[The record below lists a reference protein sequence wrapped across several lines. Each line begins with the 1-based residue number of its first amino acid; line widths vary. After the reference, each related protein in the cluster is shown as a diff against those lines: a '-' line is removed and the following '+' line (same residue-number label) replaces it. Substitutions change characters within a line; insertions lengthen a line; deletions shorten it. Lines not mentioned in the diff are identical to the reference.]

1 MKRLLV
7 TLLAAWL
14 LLACIPALAD
24 DPLYDAMPQDIRDY
38 LHKAQLT
45 NTFIVNDFVRPAGGD
60 TAFVAIGDNGVHR
73 LMCFERV
80 EKRWVLR
87 WNRKNA
93 MPDPDAAF
101 GLIDLSGMTY
111 NGLAL
116 GTAFSIRE
124 TDATGW
130 ECVYELDGKVWRLR
144 MICWHD
150 TDGTIL
156 ETYLAEDGVVK
167 YTGWRKKGQ
176 QRIYGTLQS
185 DLRYFSWQD
194 FPFDPD
200 VLRTVMSNPPRI
212 PEGTL
217 TAKRIQFTGGRK
229 YPVYNG
235 PGESYGQSGGGRAM
249 VSTNDWIQVFGVEN
263 GYAMI
268 QYDITRDHM
277 RIGWIDASALP
288 VTASVP
294 ALRFHPVSAWTTTAV
309 TLTDDPLH
317 SGSAIIT
324 LPRGAWVTRL
334 AVMGDWAYVESST
347 GDLLRGFVPRSALT
361 EDQVF
366 RLESCPWDDGRA
378 PLRGT
383 LTFTGSGV
391 QLEITGCDTTLLGGI
406 PTGFAVYDTQTRELL
421 LTLKGSQPPLRGQCT
436 TRADSLLI
444 CPIGPD
450 GMADMTRAVRVE
462 R

>member
-24 DPLYDAMPQDIRDY
+24 DTFYDAMPQDIRDY
-38 LHKAQLT
+38 LHTAQLT
-45 NTFIVNDFVRPAGGD
+45 NTFIVNDFIRPAGAD

-73 LMCFERV
+73 LLCFERV

-93 MPDPDAAF
+93 MPAPDEAF
-101 GLIDLSGMTY
+101 RLVELSGATY

-116 GTAFSIRE
+116 ATAFSIRE

-156 ETYLAEDGVVK
+156 ENYLVEDGVVK
-167 YTGWRKKGQ
+167 YTGWRKDGQ
-176 QRIYGTLQS
+176 QRIYGTFQS

-194 FPFDPD
+194 FPFEPD
-200 VLRTVMSNPPRI
+200 ALRAVVSNPPRI

-235 PGESYGQSGGGRAM
+235 PGEGYGQSGGGSAH
-249 VSTNDWIQVFGVEN
+249 VSTNDWIQVFGEEDGWV
-263 GYAMI
+263 MI
-268 QYDITRDHM
+268 QYDITRERM
-277 RIGWIDASALP
+277 RIGWITADALP
-288 VTASVP
+288 SGKTATHLTFTPIP
-294 ALRFHPVSAWTTTAV
+294 AVMNAGAS
-309 TLTDDPLH
+309 LTDDPL
-317 SGSAIIT
+317 GGQEAIGYV
-324 LPRGAWVTRL
+324 REGVTVQWL
-334 AVMGDWAYVESST
+334 ATMGEWAYIESTDGS
-347 GDLLRGFVPRSALT
+347 LLRGFVPLARISA
-361 EDQVF
+361 
-366 RLESCPWDDGRA
+366 DG
-378 PLRGT
+378 
-383 LTFTGSGV
+383 
-391 QLEITGCDTTLLGGI
+391 EW
-406 PTGFAVYDTQTRELL
+406 E
-421 LTLKGSQPPLRGQCT
+421 K
-436 TRADSLLI
+436 
-444 CPIGPD
+444 
-450 GMADMTRAVRVE
+450 
-462 R
+462 